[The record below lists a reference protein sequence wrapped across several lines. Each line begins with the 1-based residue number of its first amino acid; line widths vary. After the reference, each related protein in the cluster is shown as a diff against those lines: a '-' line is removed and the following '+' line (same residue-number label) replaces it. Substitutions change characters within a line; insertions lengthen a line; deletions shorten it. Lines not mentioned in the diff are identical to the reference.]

1 MNLRKK
7 IKIKIKKK
15 GNEKKNREGAIEK
28 EKKREASMII

>member
-15 GNEKKNREGAIEK
+15 GNEKKIERGQLKKKRK
-28 EKKREASMII
+28 EKLQ